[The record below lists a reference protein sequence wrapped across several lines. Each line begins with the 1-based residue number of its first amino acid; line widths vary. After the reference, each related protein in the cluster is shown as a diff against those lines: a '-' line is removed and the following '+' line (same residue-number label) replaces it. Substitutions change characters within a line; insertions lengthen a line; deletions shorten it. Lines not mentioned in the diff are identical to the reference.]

1 MCVCIELTMVGEG
14 SSGPQLGLEGRG
26 GAGNWLQAKLGYE
39 QLNRKS
45 VQSCTLHV
53 CMYVCV
59 YIHIERDVCVCV
71 MEYYLGI
78 KSK

>member
-1 MCVCIELTMVGEG
+1 MLWGSRPQGCVCIELTTVGEG
-14 SSGPQLGLEGRG
+14 SSGPNWGWRG
-26 GAGNWLQAKLGYE
+26 GADNWLQAKLGCQ

-59 YIHIERDVCVCV
+59 YIHIF
-71 MEYYLGI
+71 I
-78 KSK
+78 